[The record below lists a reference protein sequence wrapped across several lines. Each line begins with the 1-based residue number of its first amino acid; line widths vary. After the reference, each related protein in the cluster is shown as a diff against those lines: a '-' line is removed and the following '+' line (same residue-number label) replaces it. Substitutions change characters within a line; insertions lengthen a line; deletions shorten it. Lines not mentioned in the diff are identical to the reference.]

1 MTDSRFVAAAPRK
14 LFIDQLESA
23 RMEVKSLVTISDYCP
38 TLKLMISETEIR
50 ARNLGEDH
58 PAYKG
63 FMKRSGEITKK
74 YGTERLRMKEYME
87 ADEAAEWLIA
97 IEEFYISIG
106 LLEYEQEE
114 QNWIED
120 ELKEFYKK
128 VER

>member
-1 MTDSRFVAAAPRK
+1 MSDSKFVAAAPRK

-23 RMEVKSLVTISDYCP
+23 RLEVKSLVTISDYCP
-38 TLKLMISETEIR
+38 TLKLMIRETEIR
-50 ARNLGEDH
+50 ARNLGEEH
-58 PAYKG
+58 PACVN
-63 FMKRSGEITKK
+63 FMKRSKDIIEK
-74 YGTERLRMKEYME
+74 YGTEHLKMKEYME

-97 IEEFYISIG
+97 IEEFYIAIG